1 MGSTN
6 ALTVLLENAR
16 RVGEEWCW
24 PATNAVEVVRSI
36 EAMGLAVVGVE
47 LWDFGGDDLPTVK
60 GWSQYELPTGRWEDV
75 VRQVA
80 RSAVDELLGFSE
92 NRDLW
97 VSVSWASE
105 AELKG
110 ARSDD

>member
-1 MGSTN
+1 MVSAN

-24 PATNAVEVVRSI
+24 PATNALEVVRSI
-36 EAMGLAVVGVE
+36 EAMGLAVLGVE
-47 LWDFGGDDLPTVK
+47 LWDFGGDDGPTVK
-60 GWSQYELPTGRWEDV
+60 GWSQYEVPTGRWDDA
-75 VRQVA
+75 VRQLA

-92 NRDLW
+92 DSDLW

-110 ARSDD
+110 ATSEG